1 MAEGVLLSWFEH
13 LADGV
18 FGKIRGLKQ
27 RFMMVEGIFEWVWGG
42 ITFITGCLVMWSGAN
57 VYNNPVL
64 AHFYEFAFTF
74 CLQVLIMHGV
84 VRVVAGDDIE
94 GSIAYPVFITMGIYS
109 IIVLVSRILIV
120 GGFTT
125 LYFIGP
131 EFTQYSGF
139 VPDATRIWLALSI
152 PLSLVV
158 QFFTLKLTTKAS
170 WGYIVSAY
178 FIYLVASIMVL
189 LFANI
194 LIYLALYNIVL
205 G

>member
-1 MAEGVLLSWFEH
+1 MAEGVLLSWFER
-13 LADGV
+13 LANSI
-18 FGKIRGLKQ
+18 FGKIKGLKQ

-42 ITFITGCLVMWSGAN
+42 VTFIAGCLLMWSGTN

-64 AHFYEFAFTF
+64 AHFYEFVFTF
-74 CLQVLIMHGV
+74 CLQVLIMHGI
-84 VRVVAGDDIE
+84 VRAVAGDDID
-94 GSIAYPVFITMGIYS
+94 GSIAYPVFMAMGVYA

-125 LYFIGP
+125 LYFVGP

-139 VPDATRIWLALSI
+139 IPGQTKIWLTLSI
-152 PLSLVV
+152 PLSLVA

-170 WGYIVSAY
+170 WGYIIPAY
-178 FIYLVASIMVL
+178 LIYLVTSIMAL
-189 LFANI
+189 LLANI
-194 LIYLALYNIVL
+194 LVYLALYNIVL